1 MRKDFIK
8 KRNTAKRRE
17 KPVYLLVV
25 EGWNVTES
33 NYFQGFQCQESNVN
47 IKILRPNSVTDP
59 KKMLSELRKK
69 QKSLQL
75 NLKKGDK
82 LFLIADLDCDEE
94 KAKTIR
100 ELMDK
105 NKDVDFIISN
115 PCFEIWFLLHFIYST
130 KSYNDG
136 KQLIKELRKHI
147 PDYEKCTDVL
157 DILSDKT
164 EVAIKNAEKLE
175 KYFESIGAQWPGEEC
190 NPRTDVNR
198 IVGKIKNNKNN

>member
-8 KRNTAKRRE
+8 KRNIARRCE

-33 NYFQGFQCQESNVN
+33 SYFQGFQCQESSVN

-100 ELMDK
+100 ELMEK

-115 PCFEIWFLLHFIYST
+115 PCFEIWFLMHFVYST
-130 KSYNDG
+130 KSFIDG
-136 KQLIKELRKHI
+136 KALIKELKKYI
-147 PDYEKCTDVL
+147 PDYEKNADVAE
-157 DILSDKT
+157 ILSYKT
-164 EVAIKNAEKLE
+164 ETAIKNAEKLE
-175 KYFESIGAQWPGEEC
+175 QYFESMGAQWPGEEC
-190 NPRTDVNR
+190 NPRTDVHR
-198 IVGKIKNNKNN
+198 IVDKLKMS